1 MLTVLV
7 CVSMCVP
14 QGAGRSL
21 GREGLFNTCPCHA
34 LPPGDLSAAYSF
46 SLTFHCLFHCISLTF
61 PPFIDLP
68 TAFHRPAVPP
78 QHHLQPVALNLCAGP
93 LVQRNSKWLGI
104 EFDLAAVT
112 VDPQTPAFDPSPLI
126 TYFKALGLPYFYEQ
140 QQIILAAQNAKTDV
154 SSICAFCSKLKR
166 GRLYAC
172 LRREGYNV
180 LALGEEDTPQCL
192 TGPDSQRC
200 CSSGHC
206 VIVSGQHL
214 DDLAESFLMSAFHN
228 GFLRTMKVT
237 QPCLPPR
244 SNGVRTCARIQGKGV
259 QALDQGFGVQI
270 GAIGERPQ
278 PLGLGGPSPRARVRA
293 ELVAALT
300 AAPPV
305 AGCRRTTPTTRATS
319 E

>member
-126 TYFKALGLPYFYEQ
+126 MYFKALGLPYFYEQ

-244 SNGVRTCARIQGKGV
+244 SNGGYGRVYESREKGECRRCIQV
-259 QALDQGFGVQI
+259 VAQDSD
-270 GAIGERPQ
+270 
-278 PLGLGGPSPRARVRA
+278 GLGAS
-293 ELVAALT
+293 
-300 AAPPV
+300 
-305 AGCRRTTPTTRATS
+305 RTSKSRTPLSSTGWNSRQS
-319 E
+319 SRGGDQSRD